1 MDYPAL
7 TPGTS
12 PSGAPLINPI
22 FLNFFS
28 PRRAAA
34 SLSLSRR
41 WGWRLMM
48 MVVAAVMKPSCLAS
62 LRALKKVTL
71 GDGGEE
77 ESRAARSAVSMF
89 AVCVSTW
96 ARAAAPT
103 KRHALTEGERER
115 ERDRE
120 GGRWVG
126 VSACESYTS
135 PALFKSIPL
144 FSPLLALDDEKPDRR
159 EMKMK
164 QSKGSLCASLWF
176 YTHADLSGCE
186 VTEQWALGPFLCRFL
201 PKWMC
206 LLRLVFH

>member
-34 SLSLSRR
+34 SLSLSQMRMTVDDDGGGGGDEAFLFSIPSCTEESDAWWWR
-41 WGWRLMM
+41 WGR
-48 MVVAAVMKPSCLAS
+48 VSCRPFS
-62 LRALKKVTL
+62 S
-71 GDGGEE
+71 EY
-77 ESRAARSAVSMF
+77 
-89 AVCVSTW
+89 VCGVRFHLSTSCCSNRE
-96 ARAAAPT
+96 ARAD
-103 KRHALTEGERER
+103 RGRER

-186 VTEQWALGPFLCRFL
+186 VTEQWAPGPFLCRFL